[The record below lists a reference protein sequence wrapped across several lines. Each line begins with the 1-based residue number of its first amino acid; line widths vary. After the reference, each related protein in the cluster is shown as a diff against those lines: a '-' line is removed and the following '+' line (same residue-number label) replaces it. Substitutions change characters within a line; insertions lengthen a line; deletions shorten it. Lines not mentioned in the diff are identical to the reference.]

1 MGSDVTIFFKK
12 GSIVFPSDFRGQGTD
27 TAIKMALSR
36 LSKGGKVK
44 RLAHG
49 IYYLPATDL
58 KFGELMPSA
67 EAVANQLA
75 EREKVRI
82 RPTGV
87 YALNKPGLSTQ
98 VPAKLVYI
106 TDGHPRKFRIGKASV
121 QFKATTPK
129 KMALSG
135 KISSLLIL
143 ALDELDLRH
152 IDEKTTEKIRL
163 LLQKEDKDMLI
174 EDLRLASGKVYDYLI
189 KIIQQSD
196 DRMVNTNR

>member
-1 MGSDVTIFFKK
+1 
-12 GSIVFPSDFRGQGTD
+12 
-27 TAIKMALSR
+27 
-36 LSKGGKVK
+36 
-44 RLAHG
+44 
-49 IYYLPATDL
+49 
-58 KFGELMPSA
+58 MPSA

-98 VPAKLVYI
+98 VPTKLIYI

-135 KISSLLIL
+135 KISSLLML

-163 LLQKEDKDMLI
+163 LLQKEDKDILI